1 MCCCITELRHKD
13 VVNKSTG
20 ARLGC
25 VMDIQIDTC
34 KGCVVAL
41 VVVGRNKNSGLFGRE
56 ELLVRWE
63 DIDVI
68 GDDIILVNNCSFSR
82 PEPPRRGGRGLEGL
96 FR

>member
-1 MCCCITELRHKD
+1 MQCCITELRNKD

-34 KGCVVAL
+34 KGCVIAL
-41 VVVGRNKNSGLFGRE
+41 VVIGRSKGSGLFGRE
-56 ELLVRWE
+56 EVLVSWE

-68 GDDIILVNNCSFSR
+68 GDDIILVNNCSYLR
-82 PEPPRRGGRGLEGL
+82 PETPRRRSGGLEGL

>member
-1 MCCCITELRHKD
+1 MHCCITELRNKD
-13 VVNKSTG
+13 VVNKATG

-34 KGCVVAL
+34 KGCVTAL
-41 VVVGRNKNSGLFGRE
+41 VVMGRGKGGLFGRE

-63 DIDVI
+63 DINVI
-68 GDDIILVNNCSFSR
+68 GDDIILVNNCSYSR
-82 PEPPRRGGRGLEGL
+82 PEPPRRRGGGGLEGL